1 MVKIKDLYN
10 KIKEKV
16 VSKEKNKNEK
26 YLANTFCAIA
36 TVLLIIYLFLAFSVD
51 YAGPENGGLYSFLLV
66 TSSISSVFP
75 VISAIL
81 ITYVRTKYPENKVG
95 KIFMYIYFFIFIVFL
110 ISFVITLFECSDN
123 IPACFR

>member
-1 MVKIKDLYN
+1 MVKITDIFN
-10 KIKEKV
+10 KIKEKTIN
-16 VSKEKNKNEK
+16 KDKNKESK
-26 YLANTFCAIA
+26 YLANTFCAISI
-36 TVLLIIYLFLAFSVD
+36 VLIIIYLFLAFSSD
-51 YAGPENGGLYSFLLV
+51 YAGPQNGGLYSFLLV
-66 TSSISSVFP
+66 ASSISSVFP

-81 ITYVRTKYPENKVG
+81 ITYVRTKYPDNKVG